1 MYLRTHDPQ
10 TRSPGRAGMA
20 TSSTDPIVYVVDD
33 EAVVRETV
41 IRMVREFGL
50 AVEAFPSAQAF
61 LQYQRPDRPAC
72 LVLDVML
79 PPVSGFDVVAELARS
94 GVDLPTIFMTGAGTI
109 PMSVRAMKTGAVEF
123 LTKPLDKP
131 ALRAAI
137 QQALSQAVA
146 QRERRAEL
154 EALEARLSQ
163 LTPREREVLPLVAAG
178 RLNKQIAS
186 ELGVVEQ
193 TVKVHRARIMQ
204 KLGTTSVA
212 ELVRLTERVAA
223 LRG

>member
-1 MYLRTHDPQ
+1 
-10 TRSPGRAGMA
+10 MA
-20 TSSTDPIVYVVDD
+20 TNATDPVVYVVDD
-33 EAVVRETV
+33 EGVVRDTV
-41 IRMVREFGL
+41 IRMVREFGF
-50 AVEAFPSAQAF
+50 AVEAFASAEAF
-61 LQYQRPDRPAC
+61 LQYRRSDRPAC

-79 PPVSGFDVVAELARS
+79 PPVSGFDVVAELARG
-94 GVDLPTIFMTGAGTI
+94 GVQLPTVFMTGEGTI

-137 QQALSQAVA
+137 QQALSLAVT

-154 EALEARLSQ
+154 EALEARLSK
-163 LTPREREVLPLVAAG
+163 LTPREREVLPHVAAG

-193 TVKVHRARIMQ
+193 TIKVHRARIMQ
-204 KLGTTSVA
+204 KLGVTSVA
-212 ELVRLTERVAA
+212 ELVRFTERVAA